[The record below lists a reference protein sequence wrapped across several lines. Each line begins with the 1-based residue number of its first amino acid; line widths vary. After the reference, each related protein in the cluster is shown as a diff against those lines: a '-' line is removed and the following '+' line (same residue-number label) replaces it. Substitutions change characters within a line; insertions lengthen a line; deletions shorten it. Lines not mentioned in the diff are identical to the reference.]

1 MAAHRFRSL
10 LQRSARSV
18 AINEVASAFVP
29 CPAILMGSLAPQ
41 QQLFVQEVYRMAR
54 ERTES
59 QLRADESWPGVFS
72 LDN

>member
-10 LQRSARSV
+10 LQRPARSV
-18 AINEVASAFVP
+18 ATNEAASAFVS
-29 CPAILMGSLAPQ
+29 CPALLMGSFAPGH
-41 QQLFVQEVYRMAR
+41 QLFVQEVYRLAR

-59 QLRADESWPGVFS
+59 QLRPEESWPPVFS